1 MKPLLKTAPGVEAHA
16 DQAVVSACHLAD
28 TVTPATWSAGALE
41 DALDAVDTLIGSVSE
56 IGPELAQALA
66 MVTTA
71 TTDARRILGLTEL
84 SAPATV
90 PAQPARA
97 GDRRTRRRGLGPGYR
112 GLTTRPEV

>member
-66 MVTTA
+66 VVTAA
-71 TTDARRILGLTEL
+71 TTDARRLLGLTGVPA
-84 SAPATV
+84 SATV

-97 GDRRTRRRGLGPGYR
+97 GDRRTRRRGLGPGYQ
-112 GLTTRPEV
+112 GLATRSEE